1 MVTDLSPPKPPPRAP
16 ETTAAPAFWPQKAGW
31 VLADRQVLRGRMV
44 SKEFGVVDGDH
55 RGRFDLLGT
64 TLPQRPAGPAP
75 FSSRALWRYFWVR
88 VVRNPARPWRL
99 SRRDAPVT
107 RGRPALGRL
116 SQSIPAPPHSLD
128 VIVAIR
134 GGSEFLAY
142 LAHKHVNDLKFRLVH
157 AAIELV

>member
-1 MVTDLSPPKPPPRAP
+1 MVNNRLKFASNGPRSRRACGPSRARKHEDRMVTDLSPPKPPPRAP

-64 TLPQRPAGPAP
+64 TLPLRPAGPAP

-116 SQSIPAPPHSLD
+116 
-128 VIVAIR
+128 
-134 GGSEFLAY
+134 
-142 LAHKHVNDLKFRLVH
+142 
-157 AAIELV
+157 